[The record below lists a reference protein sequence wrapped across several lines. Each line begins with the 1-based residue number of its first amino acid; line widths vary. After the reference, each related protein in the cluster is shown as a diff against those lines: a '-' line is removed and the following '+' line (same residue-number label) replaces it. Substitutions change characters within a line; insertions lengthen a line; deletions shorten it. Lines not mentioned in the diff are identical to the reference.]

1 MKELTI
7 AIDGY
12 SSTGKSTLAKELAKA
27 LGYIYIDTG
36 AMYRA
41 VTLSALRH
49 DAFTSGSLDQN
60 WLNTELPKLEIS
72 FDRGPEGQVLT
83 LLNGENVEQE
93 IRQME
98 VSSRVS
104 EVAAVSEVRRFLV
117 AQQQAM
123 GALGGAV
130 LDGRDIGTVVFPN
143 AELKIFMTASP
154 EVRTQRRYQEL
165 IQKGERVTHSEVQ
178 SNLLERD
185 RIDSSRSDSPLL
197 QADDALLLDNSTLTR
212 EEQFDQVLRWARER
226 MS

>member
-49 DAFTSGSLDQN
+49 DAFASGSLDQN

-98 VSSRVS
+98 VSSSVS

>member
-49 DAFTSGSLDQN
+49 DAFASGSLNQN

-72 FDRGPEGQVLT
+72 FDRGPEGQVST
-83 LLNGENVEQE
+83 LLNGEDVEQE

-123 GALGGAV
+123 GARGGAV

-165 IQKGERVTHSEVQ
+165 LQKGERVTHSEVQ